1 MNTMQSGEYLNL
13 MKSND
18 LIRVDAL
25 AGRVTYQR
33 TETGRE
39 FLELYGRMA
48 LLLDP
53 CISAAPAM

>member
-1 MNTMQSGEYLNL
+1 M
-13 MKSND
+13 
-18 LIRVDAL
+18 
-25 AGRVTYQR
+25 AGKITYQR
-33 TETGRE
+33 TEAGIE